1 MPVCLSAWQL
11 SAAWE
16 VRASS
21 LEACTHPNHPLA
33 GWRMPT
39 KFSGSLVSTCN
50 GTHRESA
57 WGLLWADP
65 RERSWKGR
73 GTAGPITALL
83 MACEKGPGVCLWG
96 KGRLTPAVSSVW
108 LWVPTHTWCIMP
120 WAVLWLCIIP
130 SLAFWDCPV
139 ITACKIT
146 RFRDITQTQ

>member
-50 GTHRESA
+50 GAHRESA

-83 MACEKGPGVCLWG
+83 MACEKGPGACLWG
-96 KGRLTPAVSSVW
+96 KGRRTPAVSSVW
-108 LWVPTHTWCIMP
+108 LCRCPLGPYAHMVYHATGCALVMYNSKF
-120 WAVLWLCIIP
+120 
-130 SLAFWDCPV
+130 SLLRLPCHH
-139 ITACKIT
+139 CM
-146 RFRDITQTQ
+146 